1 MKERSG
7 ERRIPGGG
15 DSPLSFLYILTKGIS
30 GCLNFNSRK
39 SSPIPRAC
47 TLEGHGNPRRKTGKE
62 DQGETTEMK
71 GTTKHGVG

>member
-1 MKERSG
+1 METVVG
-7 ERRIPGGG
+7 PWNPWWGN
-15 DSPLSFLYILTKGIS
+15 SPLSFLYDLTKVIS
-30 GCLNFNSRK
+30 GYLIFNSRK
-39 SSPIPRAC
+39 SSSIPRAC